1 MAARTFYRLVKAD
14 TPTVVDF
21 LSAKALGLPRR
32 PNEPQDIWEGLSVWA
47 TEAQARRQQRRFP
60 RLGGFAA
67 VLVIDDEQV
76 RIART
81 YGPGHHTIWGD
92 PSALLAAVTL
102 VVPLT

>member
-1 MAARTFYRLVKAD
+1 MAARPFFRIVKTAP
-14 TPTVVDF
+14 PTVADF

-32 PNEPQDIWEGLSVWA
+32 PNEPEEIWAGLSVWA

-60 RLGGFAA
+60 RLGNFAA

-76 RIART
+76 RVERT

-92 PSALLAAVTL
+92 PEALLAAITL
-102 VVPLT
+102 IVPLG